1 MRANPCQV
9 LNRTLGSS
17 ADPAA
22 LYDALLGANCWN
34 MLYFD
39 LPLQDRVAS
48 TIADNVPWLDFT
60 HRLTFANEVRVQ
72 CTKFP
77 ELWPAGLLQIGCFVG
92 RNAGFVDGGQ
102 DVSRWQVSDGTA
114 YLERQKRAL
123 FDHVQPEHIVSC
135 HLVKVL
141 TALVDKLAATRPDA
155 PWRNDA
161 LAAVNRFLR
170 TPLKRKQEART
181 ARQALDLVAAE

>member
-114 YLERQKRAL
+114 FLERQKRAL
-123 FDHVQPEHIVSC
+123 FDHAQPEHIVSC
-135 HLVKVL
+135 HLVKLL
-141 TALVDKLAATRPDA
+141 TALADELAATRPDA
-155 PWRNDA
+155 PWRSDA
-161 LAAVNRFLR
+161 LAAVNRFLHK
-170 TPLKRKQEART
+170 PLKRKQAART